1 MRLYLIN
8 YNMEKTKQKDKTEY
22 TIIIQALKEA
32 EQNGTQADS
41 EFIDG
46 LINELDI
53 IENGEN

>member
-1 MRLYLIN
+1 
-8 YNMEKTKQKDKTEY
+8 MEKTKQKDKTEY